1 MHSQYLSKFAL
12 VMPSRGSDNTIMA
25 HNKCISMSETEAATE
40 EVAREQSQPLTLT
53 AEDGPIELV
62 FRDGRV
68 EDDDAFI
75 MPEE

>member
-1 MHSQYLSKFAL
+1 
-12 VMPSRGSDNTIMA
+12 MA
-25 HNKCISMSETEAATE
+25 HNRYTGVSETEAATE

>member
-1 MHSQYLSKFAL
+1 MSKT
-12 VMPSRGSDNTIMA
+12 G
-25 HNKCISMSETEAATE
+25 AAIE
-40 EVAREQSQPLTLT
+40 EVAEDKSPPLTLT

-68 EDDDAFI
+68 KDDDAFI